1 VGNCRSILDD
11 EYGLLP
17 NANGQGMLIVVTLSP
32 LLTFRIPVKSF
43 KAKLYERTH
52 QWRVGNPQSK
62 SSHADYS
69 RKILESLVSID

>member
-1 VGNCRSILDD
+1 MGNCRSILDD

-17 NANGQGMLIVVTLSP
+17 NANGQGM
-32 LLTFRIPVKSF
+32 LTFRIPVKSF

-52 QWRVGNPQSK
+52 QWRVGNPHSK